1 MPQFVS
7 CPNCG
12 RRARVPDALLD
23 RQVTCPGCAAT
34 FKATPNNPASGEQ
47 GDDGEDIEI
56 VDDTSTGYSV
66 ADDDDKGR
74 RGRRR
79 DDDDEDDRPA
89 RAVRRSR
96 EADDDEVRPRK
107 RKKKRHRAPGEGPW
121 LIAIGVA
128 GVFLVI
134 AFLVSIVANGT
145 MGLEPAKDGP
155 AVKCL
160 GLGLGLVVALAMAG
174 LGVDAVRKREMWTRY
189 GFSQYTLT
197 GTAAVVL
204 GMFQTAV
211 GGCLCGWLVYGLFF
225 TVLRGR

>member
-7 CPNCG
+7 CPSCG

-23 RQVTCPGCAAT
+23 RPVKCPGCAAT
-34 FKATPNNPASGEQ
+34 FKATPNKPAAEKQ
-47 GDDGEDIEI
+47 GDEGEDIEI
-56 VDDTSTGYSV
+56 VDDTATGYSV
-66 ADDDDKGR
+66 ADDEDEGR

-79 DDDDEDDRPA
+79 DDDDEDDRRPS
-89 RAVRRSR
+89 RKRRSR
-96 EADDDEVRPRK
+96 EEDDDEVRPRK
-107 RKKKRHRAPGEGPW
+107 RKRRRQEEGDGPW
-121 LIAIGVA
+121 LIAVGVA
-128 GVFLVI
+128 GAGLVI

-155 AVKCL
+155 VVKCL
-160 GLGLGLVVALAMAG
+160 GLGIGLVVALAMAG

-189 GFSQYTLT
+189 GFSQYTIT
-197 GTAAVVL
+197 GAAAVVL

-211 GGCLCGWLVYGLFF
+211 GGCLCGWIVYGLFF